1 MAPISHRTAQVIP
14 REAPGMDAYR
24 GQVEQQSAQRTYDSF
39 QRKNDS
45 YDNAERLWQVRQ
57 DKAAIKAKQDAEKEA
72 LKESNNLAEARAE
85 GIGMA
90 TSKDELGR
98 VQPARNPLT
107 GGVQMKSLTT
117 GKQYNKA
124 GQEYE
129 MERGVDGVMRQKL
142 TDKDAD
148 IGPDP
153 DNPKDPNIYRKNKGA
168 PWQGYDPKVGVFS
181 SDPAVKKASQ
191 NHIYKTRME
200 ELRDQIGTE
209 TALKRPIEE
218 ILDSGE
224 RRAMFEM
231 GDAYIPSGSPELIA
245 ATKEE
250 MARRK
255 NIREMQ
261 IELKKLGSLSPDQYG
276 EELRKKATPE
286 ERAAIE
292 SKDMEDR
299 FSYHAEVE
307 KELTGEQQR
316 LEDMRK
322 ALIARRS
329 VPMNKATELPA
340 FERDKG
346 NWEIQKQ
353 AWETRKAGLDADL
366 KKESENAA
374 KLNKSVT
381 TPVKPVSDDEMKAI
395 ADTPGSLEEYAQ
407 LLAPER
413 DALESASASFAE
425 EQKKRMEG
433 VTTEA
438 QKMAYNLWETRNLAS
453 LTAKQQQFDVK
464 ADALNKAAN
473 RRQILQKAAE
483 KDAMDAAVMKDPSL
497 KPMADAIMG
506 EKAKL
511 EETLA
516 AAPEDQKQKIYTDYQ
531 KKVTEIQTK
540 AEQPKRD
547 LLGLIEAEMHSGQML
562 AATEVPGENNP
573 AIIAGEQA
581 AVAKTELMRRAKWDK
596 VPTSERTPAEIEQEK
611 LRRRDVTTVEPSA
624 NVTPALRQ
632 KWAKLTGLPLDQVN
646 RIVDDAEMSMFKG
659 IYSNALWNKLSGG
672 SYAINPAHIWDD
684 AKMKGEAETLEPSEQ
699 AAFNNSLKEARN
711 DKDQLRTVDKAL
723 SESFPGSW
731 ASFKEKNATGRGLAE
746 NIVAFRKQESLD
758 ESFWMSLVP
767 GHMGSLSTVWDKV
780 KQGVQSAGSGLLA
793 TLAGVSEFTGG
804 PKTEFNEMARM
815 SSERENAAM
824 SGQNSL
830 MSTVTRVGAEMIP
843 FMGAGRVVA
852 GGARFFGVG
861 RGAATAAAEKFTA
874 SAGKLTATAPAAM
887 AAEMVA
893 LGAPKAMA
901 PALLKAFTA
910 AENGSSKLLMNLA
923 TEYGAGVAA
932 QLPMMQRIQ
941 LFTAA
946 ALPTLGGVQ
955 NEASGVY
962 TDAALKEMMSGV
974 DVSKLTPEQ
983 LERMKVD
990 ARDRG
995 VAKARGVAALS
1006 GALVGAVG
1014 MAFPA
1019 GKEKLFMALTNGR
1032 KVGSLTVGEMG
1043 QAIGS
1048 IGLRDVFKSATFRE
1062 GMKAFV
1068 KLAAQE
1074 GKGIAK
1080 GTLDDAAEELLEQLP
1095 QDIIASMSYNP
1106 SMTIEQIVSNALKS
1120 AGIGAIMGFG
1130 ASSSMSAVKA
1140 LQNAQGRASG
1150 DGGTTGG
1157 ATPTAPDDGPVPS
1170 AVEFLDESNAFHE
1183 SAPTE
1188 ALVQGMANNQGAS
1201 PDFANLDAAVSEAQ
1215 AAFEA
1220 APEDGKDAAAEALLT
1235 AQEARREE
1243 VNRLA
1248 GVNLQVDEGALNA
1261 SLDEIEAAATG
1272 DDPDMQNAA
1281 RLVEVAIALHAE
1293 DGDMSLL
1300 NDEDKALLEAP
1311 GVNGLPSILEGG
1323 DRAIFE
1329 QGFLDNV
1336 SKQFPASAKRLP
1348 ASELAQKAVFGGKE
1362 AKAGTP
1368 KPKAAAKP
1376 AAEPKAEAAPVPTP
1390 VATPAP
1396 EPAPAP
1402 EPTPEAT
1409 PEAALPAPDVQEAL
1423 KQIGVG
1429 APAIASIEESLSHI
1443 RPALKRF
1450 APAFPNQKV
1459 KYTMDDLGSGGLAV
1473 QNGQLIV
1480 SLPNLRKTIKAFK
1493 DKPGGIKKWAQLTM
1507 REEGIHAIVESA
1519 ARDGDLDMSALVKAL
1534 EDEGLKGLVAT
1545 FRADTPEN
1553 QAHEFIAA
1561 LVAERI
1567 QLKADGNWVIDGK
1580 EIRGEEMND
1589 PQGFYKAA
1597 LAALKRL
1604 RDYFKK
1610 LLSGNP
1616 STEAQKVLAEY
1627 LALIEARIEAF
1638 PDPEAAPKN
1647 DRQTTEQAPTN
1658 EPPATDRLAGN
1669 VAEPAAESRDS
1680 PEFQEFQEL
1689 NLKRQQFRNKVKGV
1703 KFSKKD
1709 EARFRELAPRVG
1721 HLLFETVDP
1730 ENDPIV
1736 GEDINDQPI
1745 RQSKGGTFYTVENG
1759 RVRTGPAFKDDPEY
1773 VREQNEILAKQKPA
1787 ESPAPAAENT
1797 TPTNNEDGQTEEKD
1811 GQGQERNEQLP
1822 QLTPAPAAGEQ
1833 SPVAELPA
1841 PTDAD
1846 WRSREKFVG
1855 EDFYGTP
1862 NSVSIQV
1869 RDLDSV
1875 PVGDGKATVIPIGK
1889 DLQSTMASAHSGFQ
1903 KLVDSKGGSLR
1914 ESFAAVLD
1922 GEGRMVMTLAYTPQ
1936 GMEVARKAKAPVA
1949 EPSVAKEPLN
1959 SDYTFSKSFSN
1970 DPDYLAGQRNKWS
1983 ELFGKPAETVTLAD
1997 IDRVAVQKEWSN
2009 QTKNIYIQE
2018 RKPLVEAAIREGK
2031 PVPAEVLADY
2041 PDLVKPS
2048 TPEPS
2053 VAATKERKAKAMA
2066 ENKPPRKKK
2075 EPKQAEPSEAP
2086 TPVTESAPEK
2096 QDHELTPNQFSEKKN
2111 RAKSEKYNVPLSK
2124 VNEDYSVADNAEDH
2138 WRLLQKA
2145 AEDGKSIPA
2154 IVLDNLPE
2162 ERIEFLRKF
2171 HTSSLPEGYF
2181 APSVRQRTKQF
2192 KQEMVAA
2199 RKAGREASA
2208 TPSNVEKTGQDFQQ
2222 AAPKKYGKKKIKESD
2237 NGIKE
2242 SLRDGGL
2249 LARIAAEGGIVSL
2262 SEARRQNGREWTPNG
2277 SWDGARDLNTKMQGL
2292 WGTGENS
2299 TNRYPDQVAESLDMS
2314 VDEMWQALHDEAD
2327 SKKKIAQ
2334 DDFRDPMEA
2343 EGDKLDAQMK
2353 RFRVDTSKRTKSA
2366 DTSVKGRGLNVGDV
2380 VEVNGEK
2387 LRVESVNEDD
2397 GFVTLQDGN
2406 MYGEEVVDMDE
2417 TIWVQ
2422 KVTKAPSDF
2431 TLESPE
2437 SDQLKQ
2443 EAERAKTKAK
2453 IQERQ
2458 DKPLV
2463 GNAGDMTPD
2472 MLDPNADD
2480 APLFMQAKPQ
2490 TPEQTIIPNS
2500 NKLKVTNL
2508 DQLPKGRGLRY
2519 LEVIE
2524 GDNGTYIAKQWRA
2537 KPMKGVVLIDFEA
2550 TKDQAGQTS
2559 ASKPEGV
2566 DVELIKRAALLMR
2579 GGMMG
2584 RPTFDPWQMAGDR
2597 YKDARQSV
2605 MTALLG
2611 RKATKAESGITAIS
2625 DKFAEIF
2632 GDKSLR
2638 SYNLA
2643 EAIQQVVEGDS
2654 KPIRSAP
2661 VAGDDV
2667 ARHSELEAKHNAGTI
2682 TPAETA
2688 EAQKLV
2694 DAAAK
2699 AAGALN
2705 DAQYLYH
2712 GGNKGKTSFAA
2723 GSDRGGI
2730 GFAYLTDSKN
2740 VAWKYAMGGGI
2751 DSRKSL
2757 AEYRRQQ
2764 LKQLPDREATVQK
2777 LFVLGSAL
2785 DFSDYKG
2792 RPTVD
2797 NLMDIFGEERIRA
2810 TLREYGSD
2818 FRQALEDGDS
2828 VPDVLSTALTEGG
2841 WLQEDTDATASVP
2854 ELQFVAGAGLLP
2866 DYLSH
2871 FGKSVV
2877 AYNDAEAGGK
2887 TYAILDP
2894 NQIKSADPF
2903 TGTPLDQRFNPESND
2918 IRRSSPAAP
2927 APRRQVYSLTKKAVT
2942 EQREDR
2948 GMNPVPKGPSIS
2960 EEQDD
2965 AAAKARLDKDELAGE
2980 KLTDRII
2987 KGEVEAITSE
2997 DNAVLLI
3004 HYMRLQGMRNQ
3015 QYAALTDGK
3024 LSKDERDRVTAR
3036 LMGLESDMDRTELAA
3051 RQRGT
3056 ILGRA
3061 LNSIKRMRQEDASFD
3076 GMRRK
3081 KEAAIGRKL
3090 DRNDPKDKA
3099 LLDEI
3104 KRLTDSHAEKDAV
3117 VEKLTGELDK
3127 IRGEAG
3133 ALAALNGKLEDAAK
3147 DGEKVDTGWM
3157 KKAKAYFQKSVSS
3170 AFSGLRSSLGV
3181 KRSSPVVSESES
3193 MSAEADAQRERDGLV
3208 SRIISTLESGKPYV
3222 FRGPD
3227 GRDFLFTRSSKP
3239 DHPFQV
3245 THRDKDGPMADT
3257 PVYSLQTLWRDASPE
3272 IAEIMAATRPDIP
3285 DDTGFNTSY
3294 GGRTFLYELRG
3305 RPAGPNAVPPGF
3317 VKSNKGGRYGIGEF
3331 SRILT
3336 QEEIESFELK
3346 PVGFTDIRRSS
3357 PVSDDNMA
3365 MAVRAAAALRGT
3377 DRVTNVDEM
3386 KQAFR
3391 DELGDAA
3398 ATFDGKWDEIWDASD
3413 AAIDEMFEEGFGSA
3427 SPKVKAAVKAR
3438 VKKTDAPSLQQAHA
3452 LDQIK
3457 QKAGEGSVP
3466 DDLNAQIQAMSLA
3479 MVRGGI
3485 DNVKDLVDA
3494 MHIELQKVFPD
3505 ITREM
3510 TMRLLSRYGQRKE
3523 LDPEPAKATKRQLD
3537 AEIRENLKVFGFE
3550 QTPPVPAEATGME
3563 MPKPGP
3569 VLRVLKKLTQKALE
3583 KAESLFPEVFAASSA
3598 QNLQSIEDSIKTR
3611 LLNEIEELDIANSTM
3626 QPLPG
3631 KRGKREYSQA
3641 NKDLLEKRNA
3651 LRERYDRL
3659 FPKGLP
3665 DMKQQQAS
3673 AREARDKR
3681 IKELEV
3687 ELALGKVQGPKI
3699 RPVEMTKDDELQ
3711 ASYLETLKQER
3722 AANKPMAS
3730 DAQRQAAWAASLD
3743 RSIKRLESD
3752 IRDGPSQNVEGKPLA
3767 ENAEIEAKKKR
3778 IKELRESVKKELFPE
3793 ERENRLEKH
3802 IESEIARV
3810 TKELNGTAKAKKVK
3824 DAVDMSESMKEKLM
3838 ELEGLKETL
3847 AAVKKLAATATEEA
3861 RIATLERSYEAGV
3874 KALEK
3879 LKGKPSG
3886 TAKPIDPN
3894 ARMTLAE
3901 FNQRKKNRELAK
3913 QIKAEKERIA
3923 PMMRDAKINAILA
3936 RKWQQRERVTQQI
3949 QAIENARDIYLN
3961 AEKSGKPLTSQQKAE
3976 LAASLRVP
3984 KDTSKAE
3991 ERARLE
3997 KQAEVEVASAELAK
4011 SRQEL
4016 INLQHEWEEMSR
4028 TFWDKAGK
4036 LGADMNRAAV
4046 LTGISTIEHL
4056 SGGGVSG
4063 VAASVARDAATATLR
4078 ALSLAI
4084 PGLKALMDMT
4094 THSGHFSFEA
4104 TGALFAGTKKAGATT
4119 QGGIFRPASW
4129 WQAGVKGVLGKS
4141 NIDVYDKSGK
4151 PGHKGIHKIPSYY
4164 TTPQKVKAVVD
4175 MILESPGNLHASIK
4189 ETFRQGHFAKAAVL
4203 EWNAAERRGEDTSD
4217 AVVMEGVLSRSLAIA
4232 NREIMMGDNWQT
4244 RFLIKAVKL
4253 AARSEKVYPAL
4264 GKIFANLMDF
4274 LIPVSNVPSSIVNR
4288 IASHIGGV
4296 PVGLIKL
4303 GHLASQGK
4311 LKGLASGKAKIT
4323 EQEAEWVVEM
4333 LRNGMVGLALAA
4345 YAWTHAA
4352 AFGGAYATGEER
4364 RKRGKLKPGEID
4376 LSAVFGMEGENV
4388 LNKHLTH
4395 DPLLSMMNYTAE
4407 MSRVAQSYVD
4417 DGDESG
4423 AAFVQ
4428 SMPMF
4433 LMMLM
4438 EKNPNAAVVKR
4449 FMNPFKTGWEKTY
4462 ETLLTPLSPVGLRQA
4477 AEYMDTDEE
4486 GEKIVRKQDSPG
4498 NFLKSGIP
4506 GLRESVPAKQTGR
4519 TVAGLANGFK
4529 PLPDG
4534 STPGWVEATAAWN
4547 RFIDKNDIAK
4557 VNGGGLVG
4565 DNYRKFI
4572 PEPAQSTIPQNKF
4585 HDQIQLTKAETSESD
4600 RVRKETMNILS
4611 AGIKPEFGSK
4621 NKDSVLYVDMMRRN
4635 YSTAA
4640 ERGNA
4645 AAKGMAAKRLGIPLN

>member
-1 MAPISHRTAQVIP
+1 MAPVPYRTAQVIP

-24 GQVEQQSAQRTYDSF
+24 GQREQLAGQRAQ
-39 QRKNDS
+39 DS
-45 YDNAERLWQVRQ
+45 YERQTATYENAALREQVRQ
-57 DKAAIKAKQDAEKEA
+57 QKLALKAQKDAEKQA
-72 LKESNNLAEARAE
+72 LDESNTIAAASAQGA
-85 GIGMA
+85 GIS
-90 TSKDELGR
+90 TSKDALGR
-98 VQPARNPLT
+98 VQADRNPLT
-107 GGVQMKSLTT
+107 GGVQMKQLST
-117 GKQYNKA
+117 GKQYDKA
-124 GQEYE
+124 GREFE
-129 MERGVDGVMRQKL
+129 LERGVDGVMRQKL

-153 DNPKDPNIYRKNKGA
+153 DNPKDPNIYRKNRGA

-191 NHIYKTRME
+191 NHIYKTRMD
-200 ELRDQIGTE
+200 ELRDQ
-209 TALKRPIEE
+209 LMIESTGMPSSDE
-218 ILDSGE
+218 ILSVHE
-224 RRAMFEM
+224 RRRMLEDKNAGREYVGDPAMIEN
-231 GDAYIPSGSPELIA
+231 
-245 ATKEE
+245 T
-250 MARRK
+250 RK
-255 NIREMQ
+255 FMEGEASIKA
-261 IELKKLGSLSPDQYG
+261 KKLEWEKLRAMTPDQYG

-307 KELTGEQQR
+307 KELAGEQQR

-322 ALIARRS
+322 ALVARRG
-329 VPMNKATELPA
+329 VPMNVADKEKFA
-340 FERDKG
+340 FERES
-346 NWEIQKQ
+346 WEIQKQ

-374 KLNKSVT
+374 KLNKST
-381 TPVKPVSDDEMKAI
+381 YAPATPVSDDEMKAL
-395 ADTPGSLEEYAQ
+395 ADNPQLMAEFAQQASLEKDGLDAEMEAF
-407 LLAPER
+407 AKER
-413 DALESASASFAE
+413 E
-425 EQKKRMEG
+425 KRMG
-433 VTTEA
+433 TATTEA
-438 QKMAYNLWETRNLAS
+438 QKMAFQLWESRNLAPIQ
-453 LTAKQQQFDVK
+453 AKQQQFDVK
-464 ADALNKAAN
+464 VAALNKADN
-473 RRQILQKAAE
+473 RRNILQKAAE

-531 KKVTEIQTK
+531 KKVAEIQTK

-562 AATEVPGENNP
+562 AATNVQGENDP

-596 VPTSERTPAEIEQEK
+596 VPTSERTPAELEQEK
-611 LRRRDVTTVEPSA
+611 LRRRDVNTIQPSA
-624 NVTPALRQ
+624 NVTPELRQ
-632 KWAKLTGLPLDQVN
+632 KWSKLTGLPLDQVN

-659 IYSNALWNKLSGG
+659 IHSNALWNKLSGG

-684 AKMKGEAETLEPSEQ
+684 KKMKGEADKLEPSEQ

-723 SESFPGSW
+723 SEYFPTAW
-731 ASFKEKNATGRGLAE
+731 PSFKEKNAEGRGLDE

-758 ESFWMSLVP
+758 EGFWMSLVP

-830 MSTVTRVGAEMIP
+830 MSTLTRVGAEMLP
-843 FMGAGRVVA
+843 FAKAGQMVA
-852 GGARFFGVG
+852 GGARIFGAG
-861 RGAATAAAEKFTA
+861 RGAATAAAERFTA
-874 SAGKLTATAPAAM
+874 SAGKLASTAPAAM

-893 LGAPKAMA
+893 LGAPRAMA

-910 AENGSSKLLMNLA
+910 AENGSSKLLMKLA

-941 LFTAA
+941 LAVMA
-946 ALPTLGGVQ
+946 GLPTLGGVQ

-962 TDAALKEMMSGV
+962 TDAALKEMMAGV

-1006 GALVGAVG
+1006 GALVGAVA

-1019 GKEKLFMALTNGR
+1019 GKEKLFTALANGR
-1032 KVGSLTVGEMG
+1032 GVGSLTAGEMG

-1048 IGLRDVFKSATFRE
+1048 IGLRDVFKSGTFRE

-1120 AGIGAIMGFG
+1120 AGIGAVMGFEV
-1130 ASSSMSAVKA
+1130 SSSMSAVKA

-1188 ALVQGMANNQGAS
+1188 ALIQGMANNQGAS

-1281 RLVEVAIALHAE
+1281 RLVEVAIALHDA
-1293 DGDMSLL
+1293 DGDVSLL
-1300 NDEDKALLEAP
+1300 NDVDKALLQAP
-1311 GVNGLPSILEGG
+1311 GENTRPSILEGG

-1336 SKQFPASAKRLP
+1336 SAKFPASAKRLP

-1390 VATPAP
+1390 VPTP

-1423 KQIGVG
+1423 KQILEAGTP
-1429 APAIASIEESLSHI
+1429 APALESIEDSLSYI
-1443 RPALKRF
+1443 RPAIKRF
-1450 APAFPNQKV
+1450 APAFGGKPV
-1459 KYTMDDLGSGGLAV
+1459 KYTMEPMESGGLAV

-1480 SLPNLRKTIKAFK
+1480 SLPDLRKTIKAFK
-1493 DKPGGIKKWAQLTM
+1493 GKTGTIEKWAQLTM

-1534 EDEGLKGLVAT
+1534 EDEGLKSVVAT

-1597 LAALKRL
+1597 LAALKQL

-1616 STEAQKVLAEY
+1616 TTEAQKVLAEY

-1638 PDPEAAPKN
+1638 PDPEATPKN
-1647 DRQTTEQAPTN
+1647 DRQTTEQAPN
-1658 EPPATDRLAGN
+1658 ESASVPTGKKTVAIDGSRVQELMDSGLSKKDAVQQAIEEANPVGAKKNEQSATDKLAGAM
-1669 VAEPAAESRDS
+1669 AEPA
-1680 PEFQEFQEL
+1680 
-1689 NLKRQQFRNKVKGV
+1689 
-1703 KFSKKD
+1703 
-1709 EARFRELAPRVG
+1709 
-1721 HLLFETVDP
+1721 
-1730 ENDPIV
+1730 
-1736 GEDINDQPI
+1736 
-1745 RQSKGGTFYTVENG
+1745 
-1759 RVRTGPAFKDDPEY
+1759 
-1773 VREQNEILAKQKPA
+1773 A

-1797 TPTNNEDGQTEEKD
+1797 TQTTNEDGIETEEKD

-1822 QLTPAPAAGEQ
+1822 QLTPAPAAGGQ
-1833 SPVAELPA
+1833 SPVA
-1841 PTDAD
+1841 
-1846 WRSREKFVG
+1846 
-1855 EDFYGTP
+1855 
-1862 NSVSIQV
+1862 
-1869 RDLDSV
+1869 
-1875 PVGDGKATVIPIGK
+1875 
-1889 DLQSTMASAHSGFQ
+1889 
-1903 KLVDSKGGSLR
+1903 
-1914 ESFAAVLD
+1914 
-1922 GEGRMVMTLAYTPQ
+1922 
-1936 GMEVARKAKAPVA
+1936 
-1949 EPSVAKEPLN
+1949 
-1959 SDYTFSKSFSN
+1959 
-1970 DPDYLAGQRNKWS
+1970 
-1983 ELFGKPAETVTLAD
+1983 
-1997 IDRVAVQKEWSN
+1997 
-2009 QTKNIYIQE
+2009 
-2018 RKPLVEAAIREGK
+2018 
-2031 PVPAEVLADY
+2031 
-2041 PDLVKPS
+2041 
-2048 TPEPS
+2048 EPS
-2053 VAATKERKAKAMA
+2053 VAATKERKAKAM
-2066 ENKPPRKKK
+2066 NKPPRKKK
-2075 EPKQAEPSEAP
+2075 PKTIAEADAAVAEGLASAEFISGMREEKAVVARLENRKKWVGENAETPAERTFLSDLTKGGWDKAMDDIASGRITKERADELADAANKAGWIDDFTRNRFKQSEPSE
-2086 TPVTESAPEK
+2086 APEK
-2096 QDHELTPNQFSEKKN
+2096 QDHELTPNQFSEKAN
-2111 RAKSEKYNVPLSK
+2111 RNRSDKYNVPLSK
-2124 VNEDYSVADNAEDH
+2124 VNEDYPVAKNAEDH

-2171 HTSSLPEGYF
+2171 HASSLPEGYF
-2181 APSVRQRTKQF
+2181 APSVRKSGKQF

-2199 RKAGREASA
+2199 RKAGREAAA
-2208 TPSNVEKTGQDFQQ
+2208 TPPPVEKTGQSFQQ
-2222 AAPKKYGKKKIKESD
+2222 AEARDASRPEQMTPEELYEKRNGDLYKSALEEWKNSPQVTVASLLEQGASGRPQDGTPVFNSSKDRTPIGVVPSWFEGRGNSFSIGPHAVSANLRSKHSSLGIMGWNHGSLKLSGGKKLLLSD
-2237 NGIKE
+2237 VEK
-2242 SLRDGGL
+2242 
-2249 LARIAAEGGIVSL
+2249 A
-2262 SEARRQNGREWTPNG
+2262 
-2277 SWDGARDLNTKMQGL
+2277 
-2292 WGTGENS
+2292 
-2299 TNRYPDQVAESLDMS
+2299 VA
-2314 VDEMWQALHDEAD
+2314 W
-2327 SKKKIAQ
+2327 
-2334 DDFRDPMEA
+2334 
-2343 EGDKLDAQMK
+2343 
-2353 RFRVDTSKRTKSA
+2353 
-2366 DTSVKGRGLNVGDV
+2366 
-2380 VEVNGEK
+2380 
-2387 LRVESVNEDD
+2387 VNES
-2397 GFVTLQDGN
+2397 N
-2406 MYGEEVVDMDE
+2406 
-2417 TIWVQ
+2417 
-2422 KVTKAPSDF
+2422 
-2431 TLESPE
+2431 
-2437 SDQLKQ
+2437 
-2443 EAERAKTKAK
+2443 
-2453 IQERQ
+2453 
-2458 DKPLV
+2458 
-2463 GNAGDMTPD
+2463 
-2472 MLDPNADD
+2472 
-2480 APLFMQAKPQ
+2480 KPQ
-2490 TPEQTIIPNS
+2490 TTDDYIGEDSIDEQIDALNEAIAAKRPISVAAYAEHDYYVNPKGHKDGALPSGYVKRGELYVHESTPARDASRPEQMTPEELWSSRYDGAEGSLAKGAENAWWDKATTTQS
-2500 NKLKVTNL
+2500 RGSFTAHPMMASESGGKYTVRLGSGMKAKLKTFNSKREAFL
-2508 DQLPKGRGLRY
+2508 AYKKQGAGSAGNALINA
-2519 LEVIE
+2519 IE
-2524 GDNGTYIAKQWRA
+2524 GTNQKQDAIVYDVAIASR
-2537 KPMKGVVLIDFEA
+2537 KPV
-2550 TKDQAGQTS
+2550 S
-2559 ASKPEGV
+2559 AAAVDAYGIKLPEGYV
-2566 DVELIKRAALLMR
+2566 KRGEL
-2579 GGMMG
+2579 
-2584 RPTFDPWQMAGDR
+2584 
-2597 YKDARQSV
+2597 YV
-2605 MTALLG
+2605 H
-2611 RKATKAESGITAIS
+2611 
-2625 DKFAEIF
+2625 
-2632 GDKSLR
+2632 
-2638 SYNLA
+2638 
-2643 EAIQQVVEGDS
+2643 EGDS

-2694 DAAAK
+2694 AVAARNSVAPNEDK
-2699 AAGALN
+2699 WTSSGKSKEVFETLLWLNEERVDPSVFRYEKPVERAIEGRGIWGMLDEKMLPWFEADMRGEKELLVDWFLSENQRLDEIANGKEVTPPPYYGTNEYGRSLMAG
-2705 DAQYLYH
+2705 
-2712 GGNKGKTSFAA
+2712 
-2723 GSDRGGI
+2723 
-2730 GFAYLTDSKN
+2730 
-2740 VAWKYAMGGGI
+2740 VEKYAEFY
-2751 DSRKSL
+2751 KS
-2757 AEYRRQQ
+2757 
-2764 LKQLPDREATVQK
+2764 
-2777 LFVLGSAL
+2777 S
-2785 DFSDYKG
+2785 
-2792 RPTVD
+2792 
-2797 NLMDIFGEERIRA
+2797 
-2810 TLREYGSD
+2810 
-2818 FRQALEDGDS
+2818 
-2828 VPDVLSTALTEGG
+2828 
-2841 WLQEDTDATASVP
+2841 
-2854 ELQFVAGAGLLP
+2854 
-2866 DYLSH
+2866 
-2871 FGKSVV
+2871 
-2877 AYNDAEAGGK
+2877 
-2887 TYAILDP
+2887 
-2894 NQIKSADPF
+2894 DPF
-2903 TGTPLDQRFNPESND
+2903 TGTPLDQRFSPASND

-2927 APRRQVYSLTKKAVT
+2927 APRRQVYSLKKEAVT
-2942 EQREDR
+2942 QQREDR
-2948 GMNPVPKGPSIS
+2948 GLNPVPKGPSIS

-2987 KGEVEAITSE
+2987 NREVDAITSE
-2997 DNAVLLI
+2997 DNAVLLM
-3004 HYMRLQGMRNQ
+3004 HYTRLQGMRNQ

-3024 LSKDERDRVTAR
+3024 LSKDERNRVTAR

-3147 DGEKVDTGWM
+3147 DGEKVDAGWM
-3157 KKAKAYFQKSVSS
+3157 KKAKAYFDKTIKASASGLKSV
-3170 AFSGLRSSLGV
+3170 FG
-3181 KRSSPVVSESES
+3181 
-3193 MSAEADAQRERDGLV
+3193 
-3208 SRIISTLESGKPYV
+3208 I
-3222 FRGPD
+3222 
-3227 GRDFLFTRSSKP
+3227 
-3239 DHPFQV
+3239 
-3245 THRDKDGPMADT
+3245 KDGPIRSA
-3257 PVYSLQTLWRDASPE
+3257 PVTDEAMVYASRL
-3272 IAEIMAATRPDIP
+3272 AA
-3285 DDTGFNTSY
+3285 G
-3294 GGRTFLYELRG
+3294 LRARG
-3305 RPAGPNAVPPGF
+3305 
-3317 VKSNKGGRYGIGEF
+3317 
-3331 SRILT
+3331 
-3336 QEEIESFELK
+3336 
-3346 PVGFTDIRRSS
+3346 
-3357 PVSDDNMA
+3357 VS
-3365 MAVRAAAALRGT
+3365 
-3377 DRVTNVDEM
+3377 NVDEM
-3386 KQAFR
+3386 RQGFI
-3391 DELGDAA
+3391 DEVGPEIETHLEGR
-3398 ATFDGKWDEIWDASD
+3398 WDEIWDASD
-3413 AAIDEMFEEGFGSA
+3413 AAIEEMFEEGFGSA

-3505 ITREM
+3505 ITREK

-3537 AEIRENLKVFGFE
+3537 AQIRENLKVFGLE

-3569 VLRVLKKLTQKALE
+3569 VLRVLKKLTKKALE

-3673 AREARDKR
+3673 ARESRDKR

-3767 ENAEIEAKKKR
+3767 ENAEIEANKKR
-3778 IKELRESVKKELFPE
+3778 LKELRESVKKELFPE

-3802 IESEIARV
+3802 IESEIERV
-3810 TKELNGTAKAKKVK
+3810 KAEINGGVKPKNVK
-3824 DAVDMSESMKEKLM
+3824 DPVDMSDSMKEKLM
-3838 ELEGLKETL
+3838 ELEGLRETL
-3847 AAVKKLAATATEEA
+3847 AAHKKLTATATEEA

-3879 LKGKPSG
+3879 LKGKPTG
-3886 TAKPIDPN
+3886 TPKPIDPN
-3894 ARMTLAE
+3894 ARITLAE
-3901 FNQRKKNRELAK
+3901 FTQRKKNRELAK

-3923 PMMRDAKINAILA
+3923 PMLRDAKINAILA

-4046 LTGISTIEHL
+4046 LTGISTLEHL

-4084 PGLKALMDMT
+4084 PGLKAILDLT
-4094 THSGHFSFEA
+4094 THSGHVSFEA

-4506 GLRESVPAKQTGR
+4506 GLRETVPAKQTGR
-4519 TVAGLANGFK
+4519 TVAAMADGFK

-4534 STPGWVEATAAWN
+4534 STPGWVEAAAAWN
-4547 RFIDKNDIAK
+4547 RFVDKNDLAK
-4557 VNGGGLVG
+4557 AQGGGLPG
-4565 DNYRKFI
+4565 NNYKNFT
-4572 PEPAQSTIPQNKF
+4572 PEPAQSTLPANDF
-4585 HDQIQLTKAETSESD
+4585 HDQIQLTKEEVAERD
-4600 RVRKETMNILS
+4600 RVTKEGMNRRAAWVKS
-4611 AGIKPEFGSK
+4611 EYGGK
-4621 NKDSVLYVDMMRRN
+4621 NKDSVPYVERMRRD
-4635 YSTAA
+4635 YRESAGEGTEAA
-4640 ERGNA
+4640 YR
-4645 AAKGMAAKRLGIPLN
+4645 MVQKRLGDSVRLK